1 MSKRLN
7 IDINQYEKETEQ
19 SLHRVLK
26 EISDIDV
33 LKDMYAFFKD
43 YRSHFYQRKG
53 WYDARLA
60 TLQGL
65 VILVLTSAAAFIGL
79 LIQKELEFD
88 LTNGIAVF
96 FFGAATASLMVA
108 MGMIVFDLRPRA
120 DYRELGELDLIDAGR
135 VKYKANFYRKKIAI
149 LALQSSSNG
158 LRIEERY
165 RLLQWLFRLFLLAF
179 VPLLV
184 SGAVLFGRSKDK
196 KQTDY
201 TQTPAKIQVVD
212 DRSLQQQIERMRLEI
227 EALQAKTAQGPRR

>member
-1 MSKRLN
+1 MANRPT
-7 IDINQYEKETEQ
+7 IDILNYEEETEK
-19 SLHRVLK
+19 SLHSILK
-26 EISDIDV
+26 DIADIDV
-33 LKDMYAFFKD
+33 LKDIYAFFKD

-65 VILVLTSAAAFIGL
+65 TTFVLTSAAAFIGL
-79 LIQKELEFD
+79 LIQREIELD
-88 LTNGIAVF
+88 IANGIAASF
-96 FFGAATASLMVA
+96 FSAATVVLIVTMV
-108 MGMIVFDLRPRA
+108 MIVFDLRPRA
-120 DYRELGELDLIDAGR
+120 DYRELRELDLIDAGR
-135 VKYKANFYRKKIAI
+135 VKYRANFYRKKIAI

-165 RLLQWLFRLFLLAF
+165 RLLQWLFRLFILAF

-196 KQTDY
+196 DQTDY

-212 DRSLQQQIERMRLEI
+212 ARSVQQQIERMRLEI
-227 EALQAKTAQGPRR
+227 EALRARIPQGPGR